1 MKKLDYYIIKKFLG
15 TFFFSISLII
25 IIVIVFDIS
34 EKVDDF
40 IENEAPLRAIIFDY
54 YFNFIPFFI
63 NLFTPLFTYIAVVFF
78 TAKMAA
84 NTEIVAILS
93 SGVSF
98 RRMLVPYLISAL
110 FITIITFF
118 LANFVIPHS
127 NKKRLDFET
136 IYINNRYRNTNRNIH
151 IQTKPGEFI
160 YIESYNNDY
169 ETGQKFTIEKIN
181 NNVLN
186 YKLSSES
193 IKWDSLTGKWQLNR
207 YFIREINGLEEKI
220 TRGETLDTLL
230 NFTPEIFVIK
240 LKNVEVMN
248 YSQLRK
254 FIKTE
259 KLKGSKNVAFYKV
272 EKNKRISF
280 PFATI
285 VLTLIGVSLSSR
297 KLRGG
302 IGLHLATGLI
312 ISFAFILFM
321 QISTTFATYGNLS
334 PLVAVWIP
342 NIFFIFLAF
351 YLLKTAPK

>member
-230 NFTPEIFVIK
+230 NFTPEIFIIK

>member
-40 IENEAPLRAIIFDY
+40 IENQAPLRAIIFDY
-54 YFNFIPFFI
+54 YFNFVPFFI
-63 NLFTPLFTYIAVVFF
+63 NLFTPLFTYIAVVYF

-84 NTEIVAILS
+84 NTEIVAILC

-110 FITIITFF
+110 FITILTFC

-127 NKKRLDFET
+127 NKERLEFES
-136 IYINNRYRNTNRNIH
+136 IYVRNRYRNTNRNIH

-160 YIESYNNDY
+160 YVESYNNEY
-169 ETGQKFTIEKIN
+169 ETGQRFTIEKIN
-181 NNVLN
+181 NNVLS

-207 YFIREINGLEEKI
+207 YFIREVNGLEEKI

-230 NFTPEIFVIK
+230 NFTPEIFVVK

-259 KLKGSKNVAFYKV
+259 TLKGSKNVAFYKV

-321 QISTTFATYGNLS
+321 QISSTFATYGNLS